1 METGGAGP
9 LDEDSVEPQ
18 QGCVGDGVAAEGG
31 AAAGPAPLL
40 DLPSP
45 AGALQ
50 LCAVQRTTLQR
61 LADSADRLEAFN
73 RASAERHQAV
83 ATEMGRNTALLRT
96 LRGDVVGVLKRVAE
110 LKRKLRAKYPD
121 QFEPPPA

>member
-1 METGGAGP
+1 
-9 LDEDSVEPQ
+9 
-18 QGCVGDGVAAEGG
+18 
-31 AAAGPAPLL
+31 
-40 DLPSP
+40 
-45 AGALQ
+45 
-50 LCAVQRTTLQR
+50 VQRTTLQR